1 MTGITT
7 WQTDDPCPAC
17 GTHLTEISSPA
28 SDRVIQQCRACAWS
42 VTWAA
47 PQLVL
52 TADQSDCLAD
62 MAADAIAYRCAA
74 ATRCPRCRQ
83 APAGDCPE
91 HSPDHARIEAYRQ
104 LATDLTSVRGE
115 R

>member
-1 MTGITT
+1 MTSLTT
-7 WQTDDPCPAC
+7 WQTDDPCPRC
-17 GTHLTEISSPA
+17 GVLLIEISGRS

-52 TADQSDCLAD
+52 TAVQSDCLAD
-62 MAADAIAYRCAA
+62 MAADAIAYRRAA
-74 ATRCPRCRQ
+74 ASSCPRCRQ
-83 APAGDCPE
+83 APAADCPE
-91 HSPDHARIEAYRQ
+91 HSPDHVQIESYRQ
-104 LATDLTSVRGE
+104 LTADLSSAGGE

>member
-7 WQTDDPCPAC
+7 WQTDDPCPVC
-17 GTHLTEISSPA
+17 GAHLIEISGPS
-28 SDRVIQQCRACAWS
+28 SDRVIQQCRACAWL

-52 TADQSDCLAD
+52 TAAQSDCLAD
-62 MAADAIAYRCAA
+62 MAADAIAYRR
-74 ATRCPRCRQ
+74 TRTGCLRCRQ
-83 APAGDCPE
+83 APPVDCPE
-91 HSPDHARIEAYRQ
+91 HSPHRALIAAYRQ
-104 LATDLTSVRGE
+104 LAADLTTAGGE

>member
-1 MTGITT
+1 MTGLTT

-17 GTHLTEISSPA
+17 GAQPTEISGPS

-52 TADQSDCLAD
+52 TAPQSDCLAD
-62 MAADAIAYRCAA
+62 MAADAIAYRRA
-74 ATRCPRCRQ
+74 ATTGCPHCCQSPAADCR
-83 APAGDCPE
+83 E
-91 HSPDHARIEAYRQ
+91 HSPDQAQIEAYRQ
-104 LATDLTSVRGE
+104 FTADLTTAGGGQ
-115 R
+115 

>member
-7 WQTDDPCPAC
+7 WQTDDPCPVC
-17 GTHLTEISSPA
+17 GSHLIEISGPSSA
-28 SDRVIQQCRACAWS
+28 RVIQQCRACAWS

-52 TADQSDCLAD
+52 TAVQSDCLAD
-62 MAADAIAYRCAA
+62 MAADAIAYRRAA
-74 ATRCPRCRQ
+74 ATGCPRCRQ
-83 APAGDCPE
+83 SASGDCPE
-91 HSPDHARIEAYRQ
+91 HSPDQALIEAYRQ
-104 LATDLTSVRGE
+104 LAADLASAGGE

>member
-1 MTGITT
+1 MNALTT

-17 GTHLTEISSPA
+17 GARLIEISGPS

-52 TADQSDCLAD
+52 TAVQSDCLAD
-62 MAADAIAYRCAA
+62 MAADAMAYRR
-74 ATRCPRCRQ
+74 ATATGCPHCRQ

-91 HSPDHARIEAYRQ
+91 HSPVAAQIEAYRQ
-104 LATDLTSVRGE
+104 LAADLTTAGGE

>member
-1 MTGITT
+1 MTDLTT
-7 WQTDDPCPAC
+7 WQSDDQCPAC
-17 GTHLTEISSPA
+17 GAPLIEISGPV

-52 TADQSDCLAD
+52 TAAQSDCLAD
-62 MAADAIAYRCAA
+62 MAADAIAYRRAV
-74 ATRCPRCRQ
+74 ATGCPRYGQ
-83 APAGDCPE
+83 APAGDCPG
-91 HSPDHARIEAYRQ
+91 HSPDYALIEAYRQ
-104 LATDLTSVRGE
+104 LAADLTSPGGR